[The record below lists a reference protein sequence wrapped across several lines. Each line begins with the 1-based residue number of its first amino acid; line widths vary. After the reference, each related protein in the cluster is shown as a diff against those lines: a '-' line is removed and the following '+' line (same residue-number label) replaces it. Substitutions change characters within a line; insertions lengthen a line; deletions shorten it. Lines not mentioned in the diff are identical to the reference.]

1 MSSGYFCLLCH
12 TGVQYSGKIRLIE
25 PQGVNGHRRPV
36 PGVSSAGCP
45 PAAVRHGR
53 ARQSSGMD
61 RVGIAEGSCGYQAHG
76 FSIRGKFV
84 LSKNPGYKATR
95 VAMWLNVVL
104 TPG

>member
-1 MSSGYFCLLCH
+1 M
-12 TGVQYSGKIRLIE
+12 
-25 PQGVNGHRRPV
+25 

-61 RVGIAEGSCGYQAHG
+61 RVGIVEGSCGYQAHG
-76 FSIRGKFV
+76 ISIR
-84 LSKNPGYKATR
+84 LSRNPGYKTTK